1 MYYECIITI
10 KWGYLF
16 ILRIKIVDFNN
27 SFICSN
33 IPSILDWKRKIEIL
47 VSLLKFVKIFFI
59 QIYIKFA
66 DKQLTWLIWNSYI
79 DWGYYVSDN
88 ESCPILKMMCSV
100 IGLLTLK
107 KRNHLF
113 VYNTS
118 DKQWCKPLSDFQDVM
133 LSATSTQSPLATV
146 SSVFTM
152 PNISMPTVS
161 LANSG
166 GLGGLTDHLFMSHI
180 PADPPNAHSNSVTDT
195 HTDKSGTWNFEFQ
208 KKINKKFNSYIFTF

>member
-1 MYYECIITI
+1 MIINHV
-10 KWGYLF
+10 LF
-16 ILRIKIVDFNN
+16 LRWCAV
-27 SFICSN
+27 
-33 IPSILDWKRKIEIL
+33 
-47 VSLLKFVKIFFI
+47 V
-59 QIYIKFA
+59 
-66 DKQLTWLIWNSYI
+66 
-79 DWGYYVSDN
+79 
-88 ESCPILKMMCSV
+88 
-100 IGLLTLK
+100 GLLTWK
-107 KRNHLF
+107 KRNYLF

-208 KKINKKFNSYIFTF
+208 KKKKKLIKNSIHIFSHFNEMILFFRFGVISQSFTIVWTTPGGSTTVLPHRSGVKVILYVARV

>member
-1 MYYECIITI
+1 MWKYFSYKFT
-10 KWGYLF
+10 
-16 ILRIKIVDFNN
+16 
-27 SFICSN
+27 SN
-33 IPSILDWKRKIEIL
+33 LQKLNLI
-47 VSLLKFVKIFFI
+47 
-59 QIYIKFA
+59 
-66 DKQLTWLIWNSYI
+66 KQLTWWIWNSYI
-79 DWGYYVSDN
+79 YWGYNISDN
-88 ESCPILKMMCSV
+88 KSCPILKMMCSV
-100 IGLLTLK
+100 VGLLTWK
-107 KRNHLF
+107 KRNCLF

-208 KKINKKFNSYIFTF
+208 KKKKKLIKNSIHIHIFTFYWDDFVF

>member
-1 MYYECIITI
+1 MWKYFSYKFT
-10 KWGYLF
+10 
-16 ILRIKIVDFNN
+16 
-27 SFICSN
+27 SN
-33 IPSILDWKRKIEIL
+33 LQKLNLI
-47 VSLLKFVKIFFI
+47 
-59 QIYIKFA
+59 
-66 DKQLTWLIWNSYI
+66 KQLSWLIWYSYI
-79 DWGYYVSDN
+79 YWGYNISDN

-100 IGLLTLK
+100 VGLLTWK
-107 KRNHLF
+107 KTNNLF

-208 KKINKKFNSYIFTF
+208 KKKLIKNSIHIFSHFNEMILSFRFGVISQSFTIVWTTPGGSTTVLPHRSGVKVILYVARV

>member
-1 MYYECIITI
+1 MIS
-10 KWGYLF
+10 
-16 ILRIKIVDFNN
+16 KIVLYVPRL
-27 SFICSN
+27 SF
-33 IPSILDWKRKIEIL
+33 LDWKRKIEIL

-59 QIYIKFA
+59 QITSNLQKLNLI
-66 DKQLTWLIWNSYI
+66 KQLTWWIWNSYI
-79 DWGYYVSDN
+79 NWGYNISDS

-100 IGLLTLK
+100 VGLLTWK
-107 KRNHLF
+107 KINCLF

-180 PADPPNAHSNSVTDT
+180 PVDPPNAHSNSVTDT

-208 KKINKKFNSYIFTF
+208 KKKN

>member
-1 MYYECIITI
+1 MLIS
-10 KWGYLF
+10 
-16 ILRIKIVDFNN
+16 KIVLYVPRL
-27 SFICSN
+27 SF
-33 IPSILDWKRKIEIL
+33 LDWKRKIEIL

-59 QIYIKFA
+59 QITSNLQKLNLI
-66 DKQLTWLIWNSYI
+66 KQLTWWIWNSYI
-79 DWGYYVSDN
+79 NWGYNISDS

-100 IGLLTLK
+100 VGLLTWK
-107 KRNHLF
+107 TINCLF

-208 KKINKKFNSYIFTF
+208 KKKN